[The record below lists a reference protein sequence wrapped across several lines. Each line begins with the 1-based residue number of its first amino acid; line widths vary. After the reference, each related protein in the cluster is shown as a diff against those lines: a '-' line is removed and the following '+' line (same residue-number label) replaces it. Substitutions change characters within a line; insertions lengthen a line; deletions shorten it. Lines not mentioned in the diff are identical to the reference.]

1 MKTLIQPIRTIINI
15 SGKWK
20 YRLDPGD
27 VGISEAW
34 FRESFADDVLEL
46 PGSTNGNRVGEAVDV
61 PPGMNKEAVRSLRQ
75 RYRYVGAVWY
85 QREVR
90 IPEQWAGKDV
100 CLYLERVMLESR
112 AWIGDRE
119 VGMQDSLSVPHVH
132 ELGATLE
139 AGKTYLLT
147 IRVDN
152 RDCRNLG
159 THPSA
164 FTDETQTIWNGIIG
178 RMELQAFDPIR
189 IRRLQVDPDMAG
201 RSATVRI
208 DVRNRTARPAKMTW
222 RVATADAPPQ
232 ANASSNARA
241 AAEQTVQLTDDELQT
256 FEMTLDMGEDC
267 PLWDEFDP
275 ALHELSVDLAADSPL
290 GSMRDARSISFGMRA
305 FEREG
310 TQFAINGR
318 LTFLRGTLDCCIF
331 PLTGYPPMETAEW
344 TRIYETV
351 KAYGL
356 NHIRFHSWCPPE
368 AAFAAADRIGLYL
381 QVEGPVWMDT
391 WNMPVGS
398 HPDHYRYLPEE
409 AQRIIETY
417 GHHPSFCL
425 FSIGNELNGDF
436 RLLHDIVAELKE
448 RDPGGRQLYTLTANW
463 DRPLDEADDFF
474 IAQTVDGA
482 GIRGQYFPDRM
493 ADTTMLSY
501 DDAVARRPVPVISHE
516 VGQYTVYPDIDGIA
530 KYTGYLKPT
539 NLESIR
545 QDLADKGL
553 LPDARK
559 FVEGSGM
566 LALQLYR
573 DEIEAALRTP
583 GMGGFQLLDLHDFPG
598 QSTATV
604 GILDAFW
611 ESKGLIEPARFR
623 RFCGP
628 TVLLLH
634 MPKRIYAQGEQW
646 NAEIAIAH
654 YGRQPLTDIE
664 AQWTLRRM
672 DGEALDG
679 GKVRRG
685 FVPLGGG
692 TVLGAIGSDALLKLT
707 GPEKLA
713 VNVKLADTDIE
724 NEWNIWVYPAYGPSA
739 DRTGVRTAEQSA
751 EQSSRQS
758 GSEVLVAKS
767 LDAQAM
773 EMLANGGRVLLLAYD
788 ADRQPDYPGKFFPVF
803 WSPVHFTSE
812 NPCGIYVQRDH
823 PAFRQFPT
831 ERYAEYPWKDL
842 LEHSSSIHLSGDD
855 AGLEPLVQV
864 IPNFYHNKKL
874 ANLLECKVGAGKL
887 VVCTIDLER
896 RLEDRHA
903 ARQLRA
909 SLIAYMESDDFR
921 PAAELQADRLLS
933 WLQGVQ
939 EDAAEVS
946 GRLGGSD
953 LALGRSAAASSEMNP
968 GYAAGKGNDGIGHTA
983 WRAADYE
990 PGHWWQVDLGEV
1002 RAIAGTRVKFT
1013 HEANYLYVIQV
1024 SDDAEQWRVAANRTG
1039 QADARQVR
1047 ADAFAESARYVRIV
1061 YNGLAPGVS
1070 AGHYSF
1076 EVFGN

>member
-1 MKTLIQPIRTIINI
+1 MTKRMQPIRMIIDV

-20 YRLDPGD
+20 CRLDPGD
-27 VGISEAW
+27 VGLSEAW
-34 FRESFADDVLEL
+34 YKEAFTDGEIDL
-46 PGSTNGNRVGEAVDV
+46 PGSTNGNRVGKPVDV
-61 PPGMNKEAVRSLRQ
+61 PPGMNKESVRSLRQ
-75 RYRYVGAVWY
+75 RYRYVGAAWY
-85 QREVR
+85 QREIS
-90 IPEQWAGKDV
+90 IPQEWAGKDV

-112 AWIGDRE
+112 VWIEDRE
-119 VGMQDSLSVPHVH
+119 VGMQDSLSVPHIH
-132 ELGATLE
+132 ELGSSL
-139 AGKTYLLT
+139 KRSKSCIIT

-178 RMELQAFDPIR
+178 KMELQAFNPIR
-189 IRRLQVDPDMAG
+189 IWRLQVDSDIAD
-201 RSATVRI
+201 RKATVRI
-208 DVRNRTARPAKMTW
+208 DVRNRTARPAKMMW
-222 RVATADAPPQ
+222 RIATAAFLPQ
-232 ANASSNARA
+232 ADAAPIARVG
-241 AAEQTVQLTDDELQT
+241 AEQTAMLTDDELQT
-256 FEMTLDMGEDC
+256 FELTLDMGEDC
-267 PLWDEFDP
+267 LLWDEFDP
-275 ALHELSVDLAADSPL
+275 ALHELSVDLAANSPL
-290 GSMRDARSISFGMRA
+290 GFMQDAQSIFFGMRA
-305 FEREG
+305 FECEG
-310 TQFAINGR
+310 TQFTVNGR

-331 PLTGYPPMETAEW
+331 PLTGYPPMDVAEW
-344 TRIYETV
+344 TRIFEVV

-368 AAFAAADRIGLYL
+368 AAFLAADRIGLYL

-409 AQRIIETY
+409 ARRIFETY

-425 FSIGNELNGDF
+425 FSNGNELNGDF
-436 RLLHDIVAELKE
+436 RLLHDIIAGLKE
-448 RDPGGRQLYTLTANW
+448 RSSGGRQLYTLTANW

-482 GIRGQYFPDRM
+482 GIRGQYYPDRM
-493 ADTTMLSY
+493 TDTTMLAF
-501 DDAVARRPVPVISHE
+501 DDAVARRSVPIISHE
-516 VGQYTVYPDIDGIA
+516 VGQYTVYPDIDSIA
-530 KYTGYLKPT
+530 KYTGHLKPT
-539 NLESIR
+539 NLETIR

-559 FVEGSGM
+559 FIEGSGM
-566 LALQLYR
+566 LSLQLYR

-623 RFCGP
+623 QFCGP
-628 TVLLLH
+628 TVLLLRL
-634 MPKRIYAQGEQW
+634 PKRIYTDGEHW
-646 NAEIAIAH
+646 SAEIAIAH
-654 YGRQPLTDIE
+654 YGRQPLSDIE
-664 AQWTLRRM
+664 VLWTLRRM
-672 DGEALDG
+672 DGAVLDG
-679 GKVRRG
+679 DKVRCG

-692 TVLGAIGSDALLKLT
+692 TAVGAIGSDALLKLT
-707 GPEKLA
+707 GPEKLV

-724 NEWNIWVYPAYGPSA
+724 NEWNVWVYPAY
-739 DRTGVRTAEQSA
+739 EQSA
-751 EQSSRQS
+751 IQSTCQPNK
-758 GSEVLVAKS
+758 EILVAKS
-767 LDAQAM
+767 LDEQAR
-773 EMLANGGRVLLLAYD
+773 ERLANGGSVLLLAFD
-788 ADRQPDYPGKFFPVF
+788 ADRQPDHPGKFFPVF

-831 ERYAEYPWKDL
+831 EHYAEYPWKDL
-842 LEHSSSIHLSGDD
+842 LEHSSSIHLSGNDV
-855 AGLEPLVQV
+855 GLEPLVQV

-887 VVCTIDLER
+887 VVCSIDIER
-896 RLEDRHA
+896 RLEDRPA

-909 SLIAYMESDDFR
+909 SLIEYMESEDFR
-921 PAAELQADRLLS
+921 PSAEIQADRLLS
-933 WLQGVQ
+933 WLQGAQ
-939 EDAAEVS
+939 GDAVEVS
-946 GRLGGSD
+946 GHLSGSD
-953 LALGRSAAASSEMNP
+953 LAIGRKADASSEMNP
-968 GYAAGKGNDGIGHTA
+968 GYAAGKGNDGIGHTV

-1002 RAIAGTRVKFT
+1002 RAITGTRVKFT

-1024 SDDAEQWRVAANRTG
+1024 SDDADHWRVAANQTG
-1039 QADARQVR
+1039 QTDARQVR
-1047 ADAFAESARYVRIV
+1047 VDAFSESARFVRIV

-1070 AGHYSF
+1070 AGHYLF
-1076 EVFGN
+1076 EVYGN